1 MHHEVNNTELMPM
14 ANPGMQNTA
23 EPTNTKHKNILSF
36 QEFTAGGSSDTET
49 LPVPAQPIKQI
60 NGPTNPGMDLTF
72 MDEPTMPT
80 TDTEVETDTQNVDT
94 ETEETDADNTETES
108 DSQNMDQAV

>member
-1 MHHEVNNTELMPM
+1 MHHEVNSTELMPM

-36 QEFTAGGSSDTET
+36 QEFTAGGSSDTEN
-49 LPVPAQPIKQI
+49 LPVPAQQIKQI

-72 MDEPTMPT
+72 MDEPATQ
-80 TDTEVETDTQNVDT
+80 DTEPATQDTETVPAPEET
-94 ETEETDADNTETES
+94 ETEETGTE

>member
-1 MHHEVNNTELMPM
+1 MHHEVNSTELMPM

-23 EPTNTKHKNILSF
+23 EPTTTKHKNILSF
-36 QEFTAGGSSDTET
+36 QEFTAGGSSDTEN
-49 LPVPAQPIKQI
+49 LPVPAQQI

-72 MDEPTMPT
+72 MDEPA
-80 TDTEVETDTQNVDT
+80 TQDT
-94 ETEETDADNTETES
+94 ETAPEETETETAPEETEPEETETGETETE

>member
-1 MHHEVNNTELMPM
+1 MNHEVNNTELMPM

-36 QEFTAGGSSDTET
+36 QEFTAGGSSDTEN
-49 LPVPAQPIKQI
+49 LPVPAQQI

-72 MDEPTMPT
+72 MDEPNMPT

-94 ETEETDADNTETES
+94 ETEETETDNTETES
-108 DSQNMDQAV
+108 DSQNMDFQAV

>member
-1 MHHEVNNTELMPM
+1 MHHEVNSTELMPM

-36 QEFTAGGSSDTET
+36 QEFTAGGSSDTEN
-49 LPVPAQPIKQI
+49 LPVPAQPM
-60 NGPTNPGMDLTF
+60 NGPANPGMDLTF
-72 MDEPTMPT
+72 MDEPAMPT

-94 ETEETDADNTETES
+94 ETEETETDNTETES

>member
-1 MHHEVNNTELMPM
+1 MNHEVNNTELMPM

-36 QEFTAGGSSDTET
+36 QEFTAGGSSDTEN
-49 LPVPAQPIKQI
+49 LPVPAQQIKQI

-72 MDEPTMPT
+72 MDEPATHGTELETEDAETETMP
-80 TDTEVETDTQNVDT
+80 E
-94 ETEETDADNTETES
+94 ETEETGTG

>member
-1 MHHEVNNTELMPM
+1 MNHEVNNTELMPM

-36 QEFTAGGSSDTET
+36 QEFTAGGSSDTEN
-49 LPVPAQPIKQI
+49 LPVPAQQI

-80 TDTEVETDTQNVDT
+80 PDTEVETDTQNVDT
-94 ETEETDADNTETES
+94 ETEETDNTETES

>member
-1 MHHEVNNTELMPM
+1 MHHEVNSTELMPM

-23 EPTNTKHKNILSF
+23 EPTNTKPKNILSF
-36 QEFTAGGSSDTET
+36 QEFVAGGSSDTEN
-49 LPVPAQPIKQI
+49 LPVPAQQI

-72 MDEPTMPT
+72 MDEPA
-80 TDTEVETDTQNVDT
+80 TQDT
-94 ETEETDADNTETES
+94 ETVPAPEDTETVPAPEETETLPAPEETE

>member
-1 MHHEVNNTELMPM
+1 MNHEVNNTELMPM
-14 ANPGMQNTA
+14 AT

-36 QEFTAGGSSDTET
+36 QEFTAGGSSDTEN
-49 LPVPAQPIKQI
+49 LPVPAQQI

-72 MDEPTMPT
+72 MDEPATQ
-80 TDTEVETDTQNVDT
+80 DTETAPEETETDETGTEPDET
-94 ETEETDADNTETES
+94 ETEETETE

>member
-1 MHHEVNNTELMPM
+1 MNHEVNSTELMPM

-23 EPTNTKHKNILSF
+23 EPTNTKPKNILSF
-36 QEFTAGGSSDTET
+36 QEFVAGGSSDTEN
-49 LPVPAQPIKQI
+49 LPVPAQPM

-80 TDTEVETDTQNVDT
+80 PDIEVETDTQNVDT

>member
-1 MHHEVNNTELMPM
+1 MNHEVNNTELMPM
-14 ANPGMQNTA
+14 AT

-36 QEFTAGGSSDTET
+36 QEFTAGGSSDTEN
-49 LPVPAQPIKQI
+49 LPVPAQQI

-72 MDEPTMPT
+72 MDEPATQ
-80 TDTEVETDTQNVDT
+80 DTVPAPEET
-94 ETEETDADNTETES
+94 ETVPAPEETE

>member
-1 MHHEVNNTELMPM
+1 MHHEVNSTELMPM

-36 QEFTAGGSSDTET
+36 QEFTAGGSSDTEN
-49 LPVPAQPIKQI
+49 LPVPAQQI

-72 MDEPTMPT
+72 MDEPATQ
-80 TDTEVETDTQNVDT
+80 DTEPATQDTETVPAPEET
-94 ETEETDADNTETES
+94 ETEETGTE

>member
-1 MHHEVNNTELMPM
+1 
-14 ANPGMQNTA
+14 MQNTA

-49 LPVPAQPIKQI
+49 LPVPAQQI

-72 MDEPTMPT
+72 MDEPA
-80 TDTEVETDTQNVDT
+80 TQDT
-94 ETEETDADNTETES
+94 ETAPEETETETEPEETETGETETE

>member
-1 MHHEVNNTELMPM
+1 MNHEVNNTELMPM

-36 QEFTAGGSSDTET
+36 QEFTAGGSSDTEN
-49 LPVPAQPIKQI
+49 LPVPAQQI

-72 MDEPTMPT
+72 MDEPATQ
-80 TDTEVETDTQNVDT
+80 DTETAPEETETDKTGTEPDET
-94 ETEETDADNTETES
+94 ETEETETE

>member
-1 MHHEVNNTELMPM
+1 MNHEVNNTELMPM

-36 QEFTAGGSSDTET
+36 QEFTAGGSSDTEN
-49 LPVPAQPIKQI
+49 LPVPAQQI

-72 MDEPTMPT
+72 MDEPATQ
-80 TDTEVETDTQNVDT
+80 DTEPATQDTETVPAPEET
-94 ETEETDADNTETES
+94 ETEETGTE

>member
-23 EPTNTKHKNILSF
+23 EPTHTKHKNILSF
-36 QEFTAGGSSDTET
+36 QEFTAGGSSDTEN
-49 LPVPAQPIKQI
+49 LPVPAQQI

-72 MDEPTMPT
+72 MDEPATQ
-80 TDTEVETDTQNVDT
+80 DTEPATQDTETVPAPEET
-94 ETEETDADNTETES
+94 ETEETGTE

>member
-1 MHHEVNNTELMPM
+1 MNHEVNNTELMPM

-23 EPTNTKHKNILSF
+23 EPTNTKPKNILSF
-36 QEFTAGGSSDTET
+36 QEFVAGGSSDTEN
-49 LPVPAQPIKQI
+49 LPVPAQQI

-72 MDEPTMPT
+72 MDEPTIPT

-94 ETEETDADNTETES
+94 ETKETETDNTETES

>member
-1 MHHEVNNTELMPM
+1 MHHEVNSTELMPM

-36 QEFTAGGSSDTET
+36 QEFTAGGSSDTEN
-49 LPVPAQPIKQI
+49 LPVPAQQI

-72 MDEPTMPT
+72 MDEPAMPT

-94 ETEETDADNTETES
+94 EPDETETEETETE

>member
-1 MHHEVNNTELMPM
+1 MNHEVNNTELMPM

-36 QEFTAGGSSDTET
+36 QEFTAGGSSDTEN
-49 LPVPAQPIKQI
+49 LPVPAQQI

-72 MDEPTMPT
+72 MDEPATQ
-80 TDTEVETDTQNVDT
+80 DTVPAPEET
-94 ETEETDADNTETES
+94 ETVPEETVPAPEETE

>member
-1 MHHEVNNTELMPM
+1 MHHEVNSTELMPM

-23 EPTNTKHKNILSF
+23 EPTNIKHKNILSF
-36 QEFTAGGSSDTET
+36 QEFTAGGSSDTEN

-72 MDEPTMPT
+72 MDEPATQ
-80 TDTEVETDTQNVDT
+80 DTETAPEETETDKTGTEPDET
-94 ETEETDADNTETES
+94 ETEETETE

>member
-1 MHHEVNNTELMPM
+1 MHHEVNSTELMPM

-36 QEFTAGGSSDTET
+36 QEFTAGGSSDTEN

-72 MDEPTMPT
+72 MDEPT

-94 ETEETDADNTETES
+94 ETKETETDNTETES
-108 DSQNMDQAV
+108 DSQNMDQTV

>member
-1 MHHEVNNTELMPM
+1 MHHEVNSTELMPM

-36 QEFTAGGSSDTET
+36 QEFTAGGSSDTEN
-49 LPVPAQPIKQI
+49 LPVPAQPM
-60 NGPTNPGMDLTF
+60 NSPANPGMDLTF
-72 MDEPTMPT
+72 MDEPATQ
-80 TDTEVETDTQNVDT
+80 DTETAPEETETDKTGTEPDET
-94 ETEETDADNTETES
+94 ETEETETE

>member
-1 MHHEVNNTELMPM
+1 MHHEVNSTELMPM

-36 QEFTAGGSSDTET
+36 QEFTAGGSSDTEN
-49 LPVPAQPIKQI
+49 LPVPAQQI

-72 MDEPTMPT
+72 MDEPA
-80 TDTEVETDTQNVDT
+80 TQDT
-94 ETEETDADNTETES
+94 ETVPAPEDTETVPAPEETETLPAPEETE

>member
-1 MHHEVNNTELMPM
+1 MHHEVNSTELMPM

-36 QEFTAGGSSDTET
+36 QEFTAGGSSDTEN
-49 LPVPAQPIKQI
+49 LPVPAQQI

-72 MDEPTMPT
+72 MDEPATQ
-80 TDTEVETDTQNVDT
+80 DTETAPEETETETAPEET
-94 ETEETDADNTETES
+94 ETEETETDNTETES

>member
-1 MHHEVNNTELMPM
+1 MNHEVNNTELMPM

-36 QEFTAGGSSDTET
+36 QEFTAGGSSDTEN
-49 LPVPAQPIKQI
+49 LPVPAQPM
-60 NGPTNPGMDLTF
+60 NGPANPGMDLTF